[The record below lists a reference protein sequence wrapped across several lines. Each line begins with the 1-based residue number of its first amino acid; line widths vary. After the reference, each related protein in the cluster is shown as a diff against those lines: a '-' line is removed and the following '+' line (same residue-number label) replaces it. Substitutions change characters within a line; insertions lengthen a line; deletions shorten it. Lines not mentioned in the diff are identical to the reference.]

1 MKQNWYRHPKKT
13 CLIIVVLMLIGAWIL
28 PFILQMADCI
38 VETVECIE
46 CFEENPLRLGKDVWF
61 SFYGSFLGVIATVIL
76 GFITLRFS
84 ANLERIHKEES
95 YFKLNISEIKFYD
108 LYRDFHPS
116 LYREAS
122 QDKRFLISLQMDAFE
137 PSYEIRLESMEW
149 GKDENTLKKVKD
161 VEMQIL
167 QQEKTILKFYFD
179 DIKSDDKDSSSEES
193 FNYYYRLFAYEPLI
207 KEFNERQ
214 RCLKLQFSVKTKRNT
229 KDKENDIIELSLS
242 VENMGYKSDGMSLGL
257 CNTRMKLAEFT

>member
-13 CLIIVVLMLIGAWIL
+13 CLAIVVLMLIGAWIL

-38 VETVECIE
+38 VEAAECID

-116 LYREAS
+116 LYREDS
-122 QDKRFLISLQMDAFE
+122 NDRRFLISLHMDAFE
-137 PSYEIRLESMEW
+137 PSYEIGLESMEW
-149 GKDENTLKKVKD
+149 GKDENNLKKVKD

-167 QQEKTILKFYFD
+167 QQEQTILKFYFD
-179 DIKSDDKDSSSEES
+179 DIKSDDKNYSSEES

-207 KEFNERQ
+207 KEFKERK
-214 RCLKLQFSVKTKRNT
+214 RCLKLRFSVKTKRNT
-229 KDKENDIIELSLS
+229 KDKENDIIELFLF
-242 VENMGYKSDGMSLGL
+242 VENTGYKNDGMSLGL
-257 CNTRMKLAEFT
+257 SNTRMKLAEFT